1 MYKDK
6 QQQINKNLLLNGYEQ
21 MESCHKE
28 TQIKYNEA
36 RKPYKQSGM
45 TTKRHKTTVR
55 RHKTT
60 YNYEQVTTNSNFSS
74 AVSMASL

>member
-21 MESCHKE
+21 MESRHKE

-45 TTKRHKTTVR
+45 NTK

-60 YNYEQVTTNSNFSS
+60 YNYEQVTTNSKFSS